1 MIIAIDY
8 DNTFTLD
15 PDLFRDM
22 AQRFQR
28 RGHRVIV
35 ITGRSD
41 EDPWGTEVRTMV
53 RDLCPIVFAGLSW
66 KREAAIA
73 EGYIVDVWIDDM
85 PEYIGP
91 QDPELAQH
99 KGAPYRPRG

>member
-1 MIIAIDY
+1 MTIAIDY
-8 DNTFTLD
+8 DNTYTLD

-22 AQRFQR
+22 AQRFLR
-28 RGHRVIV
+28 RGHHVIV
-35 ITGRSD
+35 VTGRSGD
-41 EDPWGTEVRTMV
+41 EPWGGEVRASI

-99 KGAPYRPRG
+99 KGAPYRSRL